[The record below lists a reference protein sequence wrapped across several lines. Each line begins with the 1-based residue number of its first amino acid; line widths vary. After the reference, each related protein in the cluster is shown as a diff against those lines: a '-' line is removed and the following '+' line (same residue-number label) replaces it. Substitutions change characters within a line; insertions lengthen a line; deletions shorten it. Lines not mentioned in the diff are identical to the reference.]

1 MMCCVDEVSPCLSI
15 TRSTEND
22 DRLTGV
28 SFGCSVRAA
37 LGILSKR
44 SYNNMLAIQ

>member
-1 MMCCVDEVSPCLSI
+1 MCCVDEVSPCLSI